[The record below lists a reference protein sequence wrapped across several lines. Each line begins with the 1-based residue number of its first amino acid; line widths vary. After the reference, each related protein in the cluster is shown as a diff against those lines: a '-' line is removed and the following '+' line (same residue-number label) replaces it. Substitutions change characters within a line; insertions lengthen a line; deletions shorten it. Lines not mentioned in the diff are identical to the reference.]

1 METPGNNSKHV
12 DNIVLKYRLIDS
24 SSEDPEHPLYE
35 LIRGQKGPGWISSRY
50 CQYPQNIIIQFFQP
64 VNIRQINICIHEKNI
79 PSQIKIYGYSPTK
92 PDEIIK
98 NYKQLPYTYA
108 GFIKM
113 DSNTRS
119 NFKLRE
125 FRKIYVDIYCLY
137 LKLELGKNYVNRYN
151 MFNQVG
157 LISLDF
163 LGRLTPLSK
172 NNLQKIQFYIND
184 SVKPENVTD
193 DELQG
198 ICGDKIN
205 ELKAQMEEN
214 IKLEKY
220 DECKIIKAKLERV
233 KMIGKKIYDL
243 EYQKKIAVNNE
254 DFDTAKELKGMVEKM
269 KINLDNVEK
278 MYSNGPNA
286 MLTDP
291 NSIEEQIVG
300 PGQNNDNFKDIE
312 NPTGESANNLSNINN
327 STVIENNNVN
337 QKLNNSISKHQK
349 LNEDDFLSYDEIII
363 PTVLKKIN
371 NETPDVIAESGEAE
385 KGELENLDPK
395 ILNMYLPFVKYIGE
409 EGLRKLFSKQFLWK
423 EEGFDLFISKMPDMF
438 NSKDSS
444 SDNVN
449 VLITLVMKIVMVFLE
464 EKHPSAVLKTLDIVK
479 ILLDSIKEHRTQ
491 LNIDLNITDSML
503 TKIKTKI
510 GDVMPKVRSKTV
522 ELYCY
527 MLTLDF
533 CDYNNL
539 ISELIEEE
547 LKHIDSKYIP
557 KSSKLI
563 LGKLEIFNKAF
574 DDFQNAIQTKR
585 TDMETFPYN
594 LVSNYLILN
603 VSHSKSEVRKMTRL
617 VIGKFIRVFGTKCIQ
632 KKLEKVDAREL
643 AKLCNE
649 IPQLKEV
656 FPNIANSNIGNT
668 SLDMSMNAGNNNI
681 SNTNLNKP
689 KNRSKSKGRK
699 KTRIASKSKSPKK

>member
-1 METPGNNSKHV
+1 MVTPATNPN
-12 DNIVLKYRLIDS
+12 DTNILLKYRLIDA
-24 SSEDPEHPLYE
+24 SSEDASHPLYE

-50 CQYPQNIIIQFFQP
+50 CEYPQTITIQFIQP
-64 VNIRQINICIHEKNI
+64 VNIKQINICIHEKNI
-79 PSQIKIYGYSPTK
+79 PTQIRFFAYNPSNT
-92 PDEIIK
+92 DEIIK
-98 NYKQLPYTYA
+98 NYKNLPYTYA

-119 NFKLRE
+119 NYKLRE
-125 FRKIYVDIYCLY
+125 FRKIYIDITCLY

-151 MFNQVG
+151 IFNQVG
-157 LISLDF
+157 LMSLDF
-163 LGRLTPLSK
+163 FGKATPLSK
-172 NNLQKIQFYIND
+172 NSKQRIQFYIND
-184 SVKPENVTD
+184 SVKPENVTEE
-193 DELQG
+193 ELQG

-205 ELKAQMEEN
+205 QLKAQMEEN
-214 IKLEKY
+214 IKLEQY
-220 DECKIIKAKLERV
+220 DECKVIKAKLERV
-233 KMIGKKIYDL
+233 KMLGKKIYDL

-269 KINLDNVEK
+269 KLNLDNVER
-278 MYSNGPNA
+278 MYSNGSTA
-286 MLTDP
+286 VLTDP
-291 NSIEEQIVG
+291 TSIEEQIVG
-300 PGQNNDNFKDIE
+300 PNVHNSNFNINE
-312 NPTGESANNLSNINN
+312 NPAESNNVSNINN
-327 STVIENNNVN
+327 TSIIDSRD
-337 QKLNNSISKHQK
+337 KLNTSKHQK
-349 LNEDDFLSYDEIII
+349 LNEDDFLTYDEIII

-385 KGELENLDPK
+385 KGELEPLDAK
-395 ILNMYLPFVKYIGE
+395 TMNTYLPFIKFIGE
-409 EGLRKLFSKQFLWK
+409 EGLRKLFSKQILWK
-423 EEGFDLFISKMPDMF
+423 EEGFDLFIAKMPDMF
-438 NSKDSS
+438 SSKDSS
-444 SDNVN
+444 SDVN
-449 VLITLVMKIVMVFLE
+449 NLITLVMKLVMLFLE

-479 ILLDSIKEHRTQ
+479 LLLDSIKQHRTQ

-503 TKIKTKI
+503 TKIKSKL
-510 GDVMPKVRSKTV
+510 GDVMPKVRTKTV

-574 DDFQNAIQTKR
+574 DDFQNAVQTKR

-617 VIGKFIRVFGTKCIQ
+617 VIGKFIKIFGTKNIQ
-632 KKLEKVDAREL
+632 KKLERVDMREL
-643 AKLCNE
+643 AKLVNE
-649 IPQLKEV
+649 IPQLKDV
-656 FPNIANSNIGNT
+656 FPNVANANIGNT
-668 SLDMSMNAGNNNI
+668 SLDMSMNAGNGNI
-681 SNTNLNKP
+681 ANTVPNK
-689 KNRSKSKGRK
+689 KNRSKSKGRVNTK
-699 KTRIASKSKSPKK
+699 AKSPKKN